1 MGSNVRDGIKNVL
14 LVLLTTAMA
23 TASNKKPFTA
33 TIIGAGRVGGY
44 HTKGQ
49 LALGSKVIIYE
60 PNAERAQ
67 IFTEQFEHKV
77 SIAQTIEEA
86 ISAADVVHICT
97 PPMYHLKTALIS
109 IAHGKPT
116 IIEKP
121 LAFKLEE
128 AIEIYK
134 ATLKPDGPPVILA
147 TSFRIGPSP
156 SGIYEGVANGGI
168 GEIESLETSY
178 VHDTKNLEAGAT
190 WRKRLEDTA
199 FLYEGGTHA
208 VDLNMWLAN
217 QAVIELQASVSRKK
231 TRLEY
236 RWDEDFAINLK
247 YADGTVGRVWV
258 NASAP
263 LPRHGS
269 EIAVYGAT
277 GAGRT
282 ARNIIMIRIRR

>member
-1 MGSNVRDGIKNVL
+1 
-14 LVLLTTAMA
+14 
-23 TASNKKPFTA
+23 
-33 TIIGAGRVGGY
+33 
-44 HTKGQ
+44 
-49 LALGSKVIIYE
+49 
-60 PNAERAQ
+60 
-67 IFTEQFEHKV
+67 
-77 SIAQTIEEA
+77 
-86 ISAADVVHICT
+86 
-97 PPMYHLKTALIS
+97 
-109 IAHGKPT
+109 
-116 IIEKP
+116 
-121 LAFKLEE
+121 
-128 AIEIYK
+128 
-134 ATLKPDGPPVILA
+134 LA

-282 ARNIIMIRIRR
+282 ARNIIMIRIKKVTQNGLLIRLM